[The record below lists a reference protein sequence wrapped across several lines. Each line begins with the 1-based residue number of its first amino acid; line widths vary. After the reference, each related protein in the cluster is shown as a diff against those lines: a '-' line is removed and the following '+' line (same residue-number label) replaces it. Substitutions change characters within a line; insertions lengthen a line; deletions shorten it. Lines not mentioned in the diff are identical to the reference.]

1 MFSFFGEG
9 LGDVLCMCGVG
20 EYVFL
25 DDFDM
30 ECDIGLIDIFFR
42 DFVGNVWDILGV
54 LVWWVGVFWDW
65 GIGVFLWFV

>member
-20 EYVFL
+20 EFVFL

-30 ECDIGLIDIFFR
+30 ECDIGLIDIFFG
-42 DFVGNVWDILGV
+42 DFVGNV
-54 LVWWVGVFWDW
+54 
-65 GIGVFLWFV
+65 